1 VTCAYQLF
9 EGVTISVSSTKSWR
23 APFFWL

>member
-1 VTCAYQLF
+1 VTWAYQLF

-23 APFFWL
+23 APFF